1 MNLYGAIVGVIVEVG
16 NDPTYDKY
24 GETTLLLYLLQSF
37 DFIFMLYTLVEILGF
52 TNDLNLAL

>member
-1 MNLYGAIVGVIVEVG
+1 MR